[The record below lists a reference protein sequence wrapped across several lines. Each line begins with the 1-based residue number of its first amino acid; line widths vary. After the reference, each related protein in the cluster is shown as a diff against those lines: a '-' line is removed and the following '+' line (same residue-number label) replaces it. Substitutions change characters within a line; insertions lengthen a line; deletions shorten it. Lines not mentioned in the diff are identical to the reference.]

1 MFKYIFFDLDGTLT
15 DPAQGITNSFIH
27 ALKYF
32 GVEIPSYETLCTFI
46 GPPLVDTFKTQF
58 GFDEEKAQLGV
69 KKYREYFADKGLF
82 ENSVYPGIENL
93 LKELISNGKHLIVA
107 TSKPEEYSIRILE
120 KFGLS
125 KYFQHICGSN
135 MDETRSKKDEVI
147 KYALDK
153 AGISDNSS
161 VLMIGDRMHDIIG
174 AHAHNIKVCAVMFG
188 YVNLE
193 EFKLNHADY
202 IANNIE
208 ELKYICLEK

>member
-32 GVEIPSYETLCTFI
+32 GIEIPSYETLCSFI

-125 KYFQHICGSN
+125 KYFEHICGSN

-147 KYALDK
+147 KYALEK
-153 AGISDNSS
+153 AGISDCSS

-174 AHAHNIKVCAVMFG
+174 AHTHNIKACAVMFG
-188 YVNLE
+188 YGNLE
-193 EFKLNHADY
+193 EFKANHADY

-208 ELKYICLEK
+208 ELKQICLEK

>member
-32 GVEIPSYETLCTFI
+32 GIEIPSYETLCSFI

-125 KYFQHICGSN
+125 KYFEHICGSN

-147 KYALDK
+147 KYALEK
-153 AGISDNSS
+153 AGISDCSS

-174 AHAHNIKVCAVMFG
+174 AHTHNIKACAVMFG
-188 YVNLE
+188 YGNLD
-193 EFKLNHADY
+193 EFKANHADY

-208 ELKYICLEK
+208 ELKQICLEK

>member
-147 KYALDK
+147 KYALDNYCVNYY
-153 AGISDNSS
+153 SSSNSGSYLYPTS
-161 VLMIGDRMHDIIG
+161 V
-174 AHAHNIKVCAVMFG
+174 
-188 YVNLE
+188 YT
-193 EFKLNHADY
+193 KLG
-202 IANNIE
+202 
-208 ELKYICLEK
+208 L